1 VRWQFH
7 TIRHIISSM
16 RPKPDNPPHEDSAY
30 FSLQASW
37 GISTHIGGLRA
48 TGRLA
53 TLCYI
58 APDENVL
65 VVGCGNGQTSVYL
78 VRQYGCRIT
87 GIDVSEEMVDLSRR
101 RALKKGIADKVV
113 FQVADAQNL
122 PFGDDE
128 FDAVIGESVNAF
140 VPDKLEAMQE
150 YRRVVKPGRR
160 VGINEITWL
169 KTPTP
174 RITDYFLKS
183 MGARPLDAM
192 GWQGLMET
200 GGLKD
205 VTVEVLH
212 PNMLTIWYDELRM
225 MGLSQ
230 VFKSWGGFFKMLF
243 SGSPELKKYIK
254 DLWPPPWN
262 ILSYMGYGIYTG
274 ES

>member
-1 VRWQFH
+1 M
-7 TIRHIISSM
+7 TEAASTPES
-16 RPKPDNPPHEDSAY
+16 DSAY

-53 TLCYI
+53 ALCRI
-58 APDENVL
+58 APDEKVL

-78 VRQYGCRIT
+78 VRQYGCRVT
-87 GIDVSEEMVDLSRR
+87 GVDISEEMVDLSSRR
-101 RALKKGIADKVV
+101 SLRKGMADKAI
-113 FQVADAQNL
+113 FQVADAQKL

-128 FDAVIGESVNAF
+128 FDAVIGESVNIF
-140 VPDKLEAMQE
+140 VPDKLVAMQE
-150 YRRVVKPGRR
+150 YCRVVKPGRR

-183 MGARPLDAM
+183 MGARPLDAS

-205 VTVEVLH
+205 VTTQVLH
-212 PNMLTIWYDELRM
+212 PNMFTMWYDELSQ

-230 VFKSWGGFFKMLF
+230 AFTSWGRFFKALFKS
-243 SGSPELKKYIK
+243 SPELRKYLR

-262 ILSYMGYGIYTG
+262 ALSYMGYGLYTG
-274 ES
+274 EG